1 MPAKLRTHLSFAN
14 IVSSIALFAALG
26 GSAYAAITVTGKN
39 VKNSSLTGKDIKNS
53 SLATADVKNRSL
65 LAADFKPGQLPAGA
79 QGVQGAKGDTGP
91 AGPFPDGNVPSGKT
105 IRGNFAMASDAAS
118 TTGGVHASDNITFGF
133 QLASAPT
140 VRIISQ
146 GGTPPAQC
154 PGTIASPQ
162 AAAGNLCIYEAQN
175 VNADPLRTYDPAGG
189 DDEANRWGTWLIADA
204 IAVGKLYSAGT
215 WAVTAP

>member
-1 MPAKLRTHLSFAN
+1 MPRW
-14 IVSSIALFAALG
+14 G

-105 IRGNFAMASDAAS
+105 IRGNFAMASHAAS
-118 TTGGVHASDNITFGF
+118 TTTGGLHASDNITFGF

-140 VRIISQ
+140 VWIISQ

-162 AAAGNLCIYEAQN
+162 AAAGNLCIYEGAN
-175 VNADPLRTYDPAGG
+175 SNAETLRTFDPVSGENAS
-189 DDEANRWGTWLIADA
+189 ANRWGTWLIADA
-204 IAVGKLYSAGT
+204 TAVGKLYSGGT